1 MITEYRA
8 YPSGAS
14 MPNPMPDAVSQAQ
27 AIAREQRERVQ
38 QRMLQASGLA
48 QGTAQQIQ
56 DAIRACLDSLGFTH
70 RPVIYHVEHASARSF
85 VLQHSTGFLIEF
97 RIVVPYQGQPKISVL
112 CRFNGQKQPLKL
124 AYTADANAF
133 EASLA
138 DLKQQVL
145 FAAGLPQA

>member
-1 MITEYRA
+1 M
-8 YPSGAS
+8 S
-14 MPNPMPDAVSQAQ
+14 NPKPDAISQAQ

-48 QGTAQQIQ
+48 QGTSQRIH
-56 DAIRACLDSLGFTH
+56 DAIRACLDSLGFTY
-70 RPVIYHVEHASARSF
+70 RPVIYHVEHASAHSF
-85 VLQHSTGFLIEF
+85 VLHQSTGFLVEF

-124 AYTADANAF
+124 AFTADAHAF
-133 EASLA
+133 EANLS